1 MAIKVFNTMAGK
13 KEDFVPL
20 KEGEVRMYVCG
31 VTVYDMCH
39 IGHAR
44 AYIAFDVIVR
54 YLRHKGYKVTYVR
67 NFTDVDDKIIK
78 RANELGVATSE
89 ITEKYINEFY
99 TDMMALNVMKA
110 DIEPRV
116 TEHIGEII
124 EMIQRI
130 IENGYAYVSGGD
142 VYFSVESFPGYGKL
156 SGRSLDDMKAGAR
169 VEVNEQKR
177 HPMDFALWKE
187 SKAGEPFWDSPWG
200 KGRPGWHIECSAMS
214 TKYLGPTFDIHG
226 GGKDL
231 IFPHHENEIAQSEAA
246 NKVPFVR
253 YWLHNGFVNINEEKM
268 SKSLG
273 NFFTIREV
281 ISQYYP
287 EALRYFMLGT
297 HYRSPINYS
306 IDGIIEAERRVE
318 YYYTTLRDIDLI
330 TGNFS
335 APVKDPLSKE
345 EIDKNLDDFYEAMD
359 DDFNT
364 ARALAGLSNLL
375 RLSNEFIS
383 KKGQIQKDVLR
394 STLIYLR
401 EKIMTMAGVLG
412 IMDKEP
418 QKALKDI
425 TLMKAKRFGINIEE
439 VQRLIEERAAA
450 RKEKNFAKADEI
462 RERLLK
468 EGIALMDTPQG
479 TVWRIER

>member
-1 MAIKVFNTMAGK
+1 MSIKVFNTINGK
-13 KEDFVPL
+13 KEDLIPIN
-20 KEGEVRMYVCG
+20 EGEIKMYVCG

-44 AYIAFDVIVR
+44 AYIAFDVILR
-54 YLRHKGYKVTYVR
+54 YLRHKGFKVTYVR

-78 RANELGVATSE
+78 RANELGVKTDE
-89 ITEKYINEFY
+89 ITERYINEFY
-99 TDMMALNVMKA
+99 KDMEALNVNKA

-116 TEHIGEII
+116 TEHINDII
-124 EMIQRI
+124 NLIQKI
-130 IENGYAYVSGGD
+130 IENGYAYVSGKD

-156 SGRSLDDMKAGAR
+156 SGRRLEDMKAGAR

-187 SKAGEPFWDSPWG
+187 SKPGEPFWDSPWG

-214 TKYLGPTFDIHG
+214 TKYLGATFDIHG

-281 ISQYYP
+281 VTQYFS

-306 IDGIIEAERRVE
+306 LEAILEAEKRVE
-318 YYYTTLRDIDLI
+318 YYYSALRDINYAI
-330 TGNFS
+330 GNFS
-335 APVKDPLSKE
+335 GTVKDFPSKKE
-345 EIDKNLDDFYEAMD
+345 VDKNIQEFYDAMD

-364 ARALAGLSNLL
+364 AKALANLSNLL
-375 RLSNEFIS
+375 RISNDIIL
-383 KKGQIQKDVLR
+383 KRGQYQKDILK
-394 STLIYLR
+394 SSLFYIR
-401 EKIMTMAGVLG
+401 EKIKIMGDIFG
-412 IMDKEP
+412 IMDKDP
-418 QKALKDI
+418 SLALKEI
-425 TLMKAKRFGINIEE
+425 TLIKARRLGIDVEE
-439 VQRLIEERAAA
+439 IGRMIDERTQA
-450 RKEKNFAKADEI
+450 RKEKNFVRSDEI
-462 RERLLK
+462 RDKLLK
-468 EGIALMDTPQG
+468 MGISIMDSPDG